1 MALSDLTSPTAV
13 KLAIEECDR
22 LGREPFLHQ
31 YGFGFAREYLLRYG
45 GKQYDSKGIGCVAH
59 AFQNP
64 ELGVLR
70 KVADGK
76 DAVGK
81 RVFYLG
87 FDVDGLKRQPIDWT
101 LEQCEMAADAYFQ
114 CLEKKIRGETYNRE
128 AACRDVAA
136 QIGRSKSAVDYKFQN
151 IDAILLESGLPR
163 MMNAVAP
170 NVQRLLRYVVLDPLA
185 AHRTAVFGAVAEH
198 VPVVSDAKPVFVS
211 VPEIVAPAREPG
223 HEATRALAGLKID
236 FAEKDARNRKLG
248 RSGEQWVVELERKT
262 LIGKQRADLADRVRW
277 VAEHVGDGPGY
288 DIASFDEQGHERFI
302 EVKTTNA
309 GPTTPFYISPNELAV
324 AEQRGSSYRLYRVF
338 DFGGEP
344 KVFVI
349 EGPLSGKLQL
359 ETRMYSALPG
369 ATASVSG
376 GGNA

>member
-1 MALSDLTSPTAV
+1 MALSDLTSPTAI

-22 LGREPFLHQ
+22 LGRESFLHQ
-31 YGFGFAREYLLRYG
+31 YSFGFAREYVLRYG
-45 GKQYDSKGIGCVAH
+45 GKEYDSKGIGCVAH
-59 AFQNP
+59 AYQNP

-70 KVADGK
+70 KVAGGK

-81 RVFYLG
+81 RVFDLG
-87 FDVDGLKRQPIDWT
+87 FDVDGLKRQPTDWT
-101 LEQCEMAADAYFQ
+101 LEECETAAEAYFQ
-114 CLEKKIRGETYNRE
+114 CLAKKLRGETYNRE

-136 QIGRSKSAVDYKFQN
+136 QIGRSKGAVDYKFQN
-151 IDAILLESGLPR
+151 IDAILLENSLPR

-185 AHRTAVFGAVAEH
+185 TSRTTVFGTVAEH
-198 VPVVSDAKPVFVS
+198 VPVVSDAKTVFVP

-223 HEATRALAGLKID
+223 QEATRPSAGTKID
-236 FAEKDARNRKLG
+236 FAERDARNRKLG
-248 RSGEQWVVELERKT
+248 RNGEQWVVELERRT
-262 LIGKQRADLADRVRW
+262 LIGKQRADLADRVHW
-277 VAEHVGDGPGY
+277 VAEYIGDGLGY
-288 DIASFDEQGHERFI
+288 DIASFDEQGQEKFI

-309 GPTTPFYISPNELAV
+309 GPATPFYISPNELAV
-324 AEQRGSSYRLYRVF
+324 ADQRGAAYRLYRVF

-359 ETRMYSALPG
+359 EIRMYSALPG
-369 ATASVSG
+369 ARPST
-376 GGNA
+376 